1 MQKEIR
7 VLQLFGEP
15 FANGGQESFIMNMYR
30 HIDRE
35 KVQFDFF
42 TPFELVNQAMRDEIV
57 SLGGRVYYAGL
68 PFGADNNNNFR
79 KAVSSFFKEH
89 KGEYNIVHIHSGSTY
104 ALMIGSKIA
113 RQSGVKRV
121 VVHSH
126 CGGFANLKYH
136 VIKFIS
142 NHSLLTYPTD
152 YFACSHL
159 AARWKFPTLIIK
171 KKKYTVIKN
180 AVDVSRFCFNS
191 DIRDKYRKEF
201 GFENNLVV
209 GHAGRFAIQK
219 NHSFLIDIFATLS
232 SREPSAR
239 LVLVGTGELQDEII
253 KKVNTLGIA
262 DKVKFLNIRHD
273 VPELMNMFD
282 VFLLPSFFEGLP
294 VVGVE
299 AQATGLPVVTSTGVT
314 PELPIEDLSTY
325 IPLSDSPDRWA
336 DEIIRVSKL
345 PRRNTTNEITA
356 CGYEINTSAGILQ
369 KLYEGMK

>member
-1 MQKEIR
+1 MQKQIH

-15 FANGGQESFIMNMYR
+15 FSNGGQESFIMNMYR
-30 HIDRE
+30 HIDHE

-42 TPFELVNQAMRDEIV
+42 SPFTLNNEVMRDEII
-57 SLGGRVYYAGL
+57 SLGGKISYAGL
-68 PFGADNNNNFR
+68 PFGPDNNNNFR
-79 KAVSSFFKEH
+79 NGVSAFFREH
-89 KGEYNIVHIHSGSTY
+89 KGEYDIVHIHSGSTY
-104 ALMIGSKIA
+104 ALMVGSKIA
-113 RQSGVKRV
+113 RQSGVKHV
-121 VVHSH
+121 IVHSH

-136 VIKFIS
+136 VIKFLSI
-142 NHSLLTYPTD
+142 HSLLTYPTD

-159 AARWKFPTLIIK
+159 AARWKFPTPIIK
-171 KKKYTVIKN
+171 SKKYTVIKN
-180 AVDVSRFCFNS
+180 AVDVSRFCYNP
-191 DIRDKYRKEF
+191 DIRDKYRREF
-201 GFENNLVV
+201 GLENNLVI
-209 GHAGRFAIQK
+209 GHTGRFTIQK
-219 NHSFLIDIFATLS
+219 NHSFIIDVFAAVS
-232 SREPSAR
+232 SLEPSAR
-239 LVLVGTGELQDEII
+239 LVLVGTGDLQNEI
-253 KKVNTLGIA
+253 KEKVNSLGLT
-262 DKVKFLNIRHD
+262 DKVNFLNIRHD

-336 DEIIRVSKL
+336 DEIIKVSKQ
-345 PRRNTTNEITA
+345 PRRNTTEEITA